1 MVEDTLTG
9 VNDSAVLYQTP
20 YSARS
25 KLTLCIGVF
34 LCKVNSKWVFMYQ
47 GSAIALALKL
57 KCIFRLC
64 DKSVGMTHWILAVS
78 VSWHVRGLGAE
89 WSVLQN
95 CSTLVE
101 QFPLLFPGR
110 ALQ

>member
-1 MVEDTLTG
+1 MVEDTLAG
-9 VNDSAVLYQTP
+9 ANDSAVL
-20 YSARS
+20 S
-25 KLTLCIGVF
+25 
-34 LCKVNSKWVFMYQ
+34 NSLFSSFKANTVHWSLPLQGEFKMVFMYQ
-47 GSAIALALKL
+47 GSAITLALKL